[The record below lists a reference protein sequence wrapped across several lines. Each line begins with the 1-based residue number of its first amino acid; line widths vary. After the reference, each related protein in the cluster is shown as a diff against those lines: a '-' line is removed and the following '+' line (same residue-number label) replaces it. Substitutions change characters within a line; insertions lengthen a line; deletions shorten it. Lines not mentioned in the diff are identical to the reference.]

1 MSAFEILFA
10 AFYVSAA
17 IIWSCYLIADVAADI
32 TKRGELDW
40 GHIMSVVIMVNL
52 ALFIIAKFGLEG
64 GIF

>member
-1 MSAFEILFA
+1 MLLRYFFA

-32 TKRGELDW
+32 TKRDELDW

-52 ALFIIAKFGLEG
+52 ALFMIVKFGLE
-64 GIF
+64 

>member
-1 MSAFEILFA
+1 MSTFEILFA
-10 AFYVSAA
+10 TFYVSAA